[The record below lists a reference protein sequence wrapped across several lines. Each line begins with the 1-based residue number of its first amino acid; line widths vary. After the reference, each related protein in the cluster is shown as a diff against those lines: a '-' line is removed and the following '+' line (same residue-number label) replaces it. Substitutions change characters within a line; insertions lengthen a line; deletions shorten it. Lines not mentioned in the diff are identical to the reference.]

1 MLSSILNHS
10 VKGAV
15 IDSFCR
21 VPCHTVFY
29 QQKVTKNEM
38 VEQIALS
45 TKKINE
51 KESLA
56 DSF

>member
-1 MLSSILNHS
+1 M
-10 VKGAV
+10 KGAV

-29 QQKVTKNEM
+29 QQKVTKNKM

-45 TKKINE
+45 TKKIHE